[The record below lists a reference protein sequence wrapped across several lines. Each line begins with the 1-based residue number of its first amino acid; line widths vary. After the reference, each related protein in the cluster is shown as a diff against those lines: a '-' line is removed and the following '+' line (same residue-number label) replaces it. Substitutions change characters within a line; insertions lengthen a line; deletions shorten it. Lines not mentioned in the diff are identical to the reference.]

1 MSVLIL
7 PMRQTAV
14 IFTLLGL
21 ALASTEAVALSAQE
35 RHGRALASRLCAS
48 CHAIGPRGDSPHVG
62 APRFRQLDRR
72 LDLDSFVDRLR
83 EGLSSGHP
91 DMPTFRFT
99 REDAN
104 ALVSYLRAIAA
115 P

>member
-1 MSVLIL
+1 MRGFAAALVLFG
-7 PMRQTAV
+7 V
-14 IFTLLGL
+14 
-21 ALASTEAVALSAQE
+21 ALTVSSAVALSAQE

-72 LDLDSFVDRLR
+72 LELDSFVDRLR

-104 ALVSYLRAIAA
+104 ALVAYLRTIAA
-115 P
+115 Q